1 MPMHHVHEPE
11 NLPRPGSDPCLTWRP
26 WEAVGMSRLHAE
38 ACVRTRARECRF
50 ARGGEGRG

>member
-1 MPMHHVHEPE
+1 MRMHHVHEPE
-11 NLPRPGSDPCLTWRP
+11 DLPRPGSDPCLTWRP

-38 ACVRTRARECRF
+38 ACVRTRARGCRF